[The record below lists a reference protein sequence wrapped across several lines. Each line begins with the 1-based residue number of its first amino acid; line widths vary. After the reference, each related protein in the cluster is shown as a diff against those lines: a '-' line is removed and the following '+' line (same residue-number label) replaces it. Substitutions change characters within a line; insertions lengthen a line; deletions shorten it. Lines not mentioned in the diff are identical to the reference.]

1 MIVLVRHVL
10 VYARSSIRSYLSYA
24 QANTQLQTTLNV
36 NVGSDKIR
44 PHVELLIAT
53 TNGAF
58 TALVV
63 LITVLNVSRSFCA
76 PVLIISL

>member
-1 MIVLVRHVL
+1 MFVVNCLV
-10 VYARSSIRSYLSYA
+10 YA

-53 TNGAF
+53 TNGTF
-58 TALVV
+58 TAHV
-63 LITVLNVSRSFCA
+63 LATVFNASRHFCA
-76 PVLIISL
+76 PVLNITL